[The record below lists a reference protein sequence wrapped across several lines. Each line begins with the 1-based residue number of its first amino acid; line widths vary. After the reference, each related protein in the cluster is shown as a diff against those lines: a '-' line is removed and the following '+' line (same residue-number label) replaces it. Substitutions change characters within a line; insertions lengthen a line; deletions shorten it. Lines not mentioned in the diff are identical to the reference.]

1 VLGRLAASLATVRP
15 ARIAANASRCPD
27 LVEAEVE
34 RASGRAC
41 ELVFEPVPQGSAGTM
56 AGISGSASGTWI
68 VSNTDMVVDV
78 DPAELAR
85 LHAEA
90 GNDWTVLAGP
100 PMQGYG
106 RLPPWFGGLHYWGIS
121 VMEAR
126 VLALAAE
133 APGGGV
139 FSAMA
144 GGAARAGLRMGI
156 FEGRGRW
163 IDTGAA
169 GSYRTGL
176 LSEGSYVHPGASIA
190 PGAFLAGSWFVS
202 EGCEIMPGA
211 VLEDSVMLP
220 GSLLHGSLRGGI
232 LPWYEEG

>member
-1 VLGRLAASLATVRP
+1 M
-15 ARIAANASRCPD
+15 NASRCPD

-34 RASGRAC
+34 RAAGRLC
-41 ELVFEPVPQGSAGTM
+41 ELIFEPVPRGSAGTM
-56 AGISGSASGTWI
+56 AGISVSASGTWM
-68 VSNTDMVVDV
+68 VSNTDMVLDV
-78 DPAELAR
+78 DPVEMAR

-100 PMQGYG
+100 PVPGYG
-106 RLPPWFGGLHYWGIS
+106 LLPPCFGGLHYWGIS

-139 FSAMA
+139 FSSMA
-144 GGAARAGLRMGI
+144 EGAARAGLRLGI

-163 IDTGAA
+163 VDTGSA

-176 LSEGSYVHPGASIA
+176 LSEGSHVHPGAVIE
-190 PGAFLAGSWFVS
+190 PGAVLAGTWFVS
-202 EGCEIMPGA
+202 EGCEVRDGA

-220 GSLLHGSLRGGI
+220 GSRLRGSLRGGI